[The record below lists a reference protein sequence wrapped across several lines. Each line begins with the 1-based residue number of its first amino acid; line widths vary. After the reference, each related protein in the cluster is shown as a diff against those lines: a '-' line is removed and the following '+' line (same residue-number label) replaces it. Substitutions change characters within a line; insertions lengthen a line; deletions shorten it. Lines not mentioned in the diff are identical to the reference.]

1 MSIKKTIEIE
11 ARVDKA
17 EKDLEGVAAGVQ
29 SIDKNLKDVKKSSS
43 VAAKGIRGIGTA
55 LKAAGIGLV
64 ISLLGELKEVF
75 SSNQRVADGFSTV
88 LETISVVFNQ
98 VATAAF
104 NVYDQIT
111 DTTGSFDA
119 MGKVIKGLF
128 TLALTPLKLAFYGIN
143 LAVKKAQLMWEESF
157 FGDNDPETVKR
168 LKSEI
173 AETKTNIVE
182 VGKAAAEAGKSIVN
196 NFSEAVSEAG
206 AIGTAI
212 VEELGK
218 IDLADAKA
226 TAEAN
231 VRAEKAS
238 KLATARNRIILEQ
251 KDREAE
257 KLRQIRDDE
266 SATIEDRIKA
276 NNDLALVLKEQERLM
291 LKNADAILNAAQAQ
305 FDKNGNDENALA
317 LLEAKA
323 EKEGILA
330 QITGFQSEQLTNVNG
345 LERER
350 LDLIDEANE
359 KIAEDIKIE
368 DERIASIQKLTD
380 FQILTTVE
388 KLQRDRDTAL
398 AELELLNATEEE
410 KQKVR
415 DHYAQQEV
423 ELSELTTTQ
432 KLNLAADA
440 LGNIATIAGEESK
453 VGKAAAIAQATIST
467 YLGAQEAF
475 SSLAGIPVVGPALGA
490 LAAGAAI
497 VSGIATVKKIA
508 STKTP
513 SGSSGGGASISA
525 PQRATSSAA
534 APPAFNVVGA
544 SETNQ
549 LAQSIGQEEKQPL
562 KAFVVSN
569 DVTDAQA
576 LDRNI
581 VENASIG

>member
-17 EKDLEGVAAGVQ
+17 EKDLKGVAAGVQ

-88 LETISVVFNQ
+88 LETISIVFNQ

-111 DTTGSFDA
+111 ETSGSFDA
-119 MGKVIKGLF
+119 LFKVIKGGM
-128 TLALTPLKLAFYGIN
+128 TLAITPLKLAFYGIS
-143 LAVKKAQLMWEESF
+143 LAVKKAQLIWEESF
-157 FGDNDPETVKR
+157 FGDNDPETIKR

-182 VGKAAAEAGKSIVN
+182 VGNAALQAGKDIVN
-196 NFSEAVSEAG
+196 NFSEAVSEVG

-212 VEELGK
+212 VEEVGK

-330 QITGFQSEQLTNVNG
+330 QITGFQSEQMTNVNS

-350 LDLIDEANE
+350 LDLIDEGNE

-368 DERIASIQKLTD
+368 DERIAAIQKLTD
-380 FQILTTVE
+380 FQILSTVE
-388 KLQRDRDTAL
+388 KLHRDRDAAL
-398 AELELLNATEEE
+398 AELELLGATEED
-410 KQKVR
+410 KQKLR
-415 DHYAQQEV
+415 DHYAQK
-423 ELSELTTTQ
+423 ELELDKLTTDQ
-432 KLNLAADA
+432 KLDLASNA
-440 LGNIATIAGEESK
+440 LGNVASMLGESSAA
-453 VGKAAAIAQATIST
+453 GKAAAIAQTTIET
-467 YLGAQEAF
+467 YKGAQSAF
-475 SSLAGIPVVGPALGA
+475 SSLAGIPIVGPVLGGI
-490 LAAGAAI
+490 AAAAAI
-497 VSGIATVKKIA
+497 SSGIATVKKIA

-513 SGSSGGGASISA
+513 GGSAGGGASISA
-525 PQRATSSAA
+525 PQRVLAS

>member
-29 SIDKNLKDVKKSSS
+29 SIDSSLKEVKQSSS

-119 MGKVIKGLF
+119 MGKVIKGLL
-128 TLALTPLKLAFYGIN
+128 TLAFTPLKLAFFGIT
-143 LAVKKAQLMWEESF
+143 LGVQKAQLMWEESF
-157 FGDNDPETVKR
+157 FGDNDPETIKR
-168 LKSEI
+168 LKASI
-173 AETKTNIVE
+173 LETKTNIVE
-182 VGKAAAEAGKSIVN
+182 VGKAAAEAGKNIVN
-196 NFSEAVSEAG
+196 NFSEAVSEVG
-206 AIGTAI
+206 AIGTSI
-212 VEELGK
+212 VKEVGK
-218 IDLADAKA
+218 IDLADARA

-251 KDREAE
+251 KDRESE

-266 SATIEDRIKA
+266 AATIEDRIKA

-330 QITGFQSEQLTNVNG
+330 QITGFQSEQMTNVNS

-350 LDLIDEANE
+350 LDLIKEEEELKIEIAETEAE
-359 KIAEDIKIE
+359 RIAKIAEDKEKAHQDELRQKEEIRQATLSNLDTIIAAAGSETKIGRALFIAKQAMLIKE
-368 DERIASIQKLTD
+368 QIAKA
-380 FQILTTVE
+380 
-388 KLQRDRDTAL
+388 K
-398 AELELLNATEEE
+398 ATL
-410 KQKVR
+410 
-415 DHYAQQEV
+415 V
-423 ELSELTTTQ
+423 ELGLIAA
-432 KLNLAADA
+432 KGAADVA
-440 LGNIATIAGEESK
+440 SGAGATAK
-453 VGKAAAIAQATIST
+453 VGFPQNIPLLIAFAAQA
-467 YLGAQEAF
+467 
-475 SSLAGIPVVGPALGA
+475 AGIFGSIKSAVNAAKGSASKMGA
-490 LAAGAAI
+490 
-497 VSGIATVKKIA
+497 
-508 STKTP
+508 
-513 SGSSGGGASISA
+513 SGGGGSVSA
-525 PQRATSSAA
+525 PRLSVSAS
-534 APPAFNVVGA
+534 APAAFNVVGA

>member
-29 SIDKNLKDVKKSSS
+29 SIDSSLKEVKQSSS

-119 MGKVIKGLF
+119 MGKVIKGLL
-128 TLALTPLKLAFYGIN
+128 TLAFTPLKLAFFGIT
-143 LAVKKAQLMWEESF
+143 LGVQKAQLMWEESF
-157 FGDNDPETVKR
+157 FGDNDPETIKR
-168 LKSEI
+168 LKASI
-173 AETKTNIVE
+173 LETKTNIVE
-182 VGKAAAEAGKSIVN
+182 VGKAAAEAGKNIVN
-196 NFSEAVSEAG
+196 NFSEAVSEVG
-206 AIGTAI
+206 AIGTSI
-212 VEELGK
+212 VKEVGK
-218 IDLADAKA
+218 IDLADARA

-251 KDREAE
+251 KDRESE

-266 SATIEDRIKA
+266 AATIEDRIKA

-330 QITGFQSEQLTNVNG
+330 QITGFQSEQMTNVNS

-350 LDLIDEANE
+350 LALIKEEEELKIEIAETEAE
-359 KIAEDIKIE
+359 RIAKIAEDKEKAHQDELRQKEEIRQATLSNLDTIIATAGSETKIGRALFIAKQAMLIKE
-368 DERIASIQKLTD
+368 QIAKAKATLM
-380 FQILTTVE
+380 
-388 KLQRDRDTAL
+388 
-398 AELELLNATEEE
+398 ELGLIAA
-410 KQKVR
+410 KG
-415 DHYAQQEV
+415 
-423 ELSELTTTQ
+423 
-432 KLNLAADA
+432 AADVA
-440 LGNIATIAGEESK
+440 SGAGATAK
-453 VGKAAAIAQATIST
+453 VGFPANIPLLIAFAAQA
-467 YLGAQEAF
+467 
-475 SSLAGIPVVGPALGA
+475 AGIFGSIKSAVNAAKGSASKMGA
-490 LAAGAAI
+490 
-497 VSGIATVKKIA
+497 
-508 STKTP
+508 
-513 SGSSGGGASISA
+513 SGGGGSVSA
-525 PQRATSSAA
+525 PRLSVSAS
-534 APPAFNVVGA
+534 APAAFNVVGA